1 MKTLGNLFLI
11 VFFQIGLILGIN
23 FIISH
28 RSNSNNPGGER
39 EKSGILSEDPKAPRR
54 QPKKQKFRRI

>member
-39 EKSGILSEDPKAPRR
+39 ENQGFSEDPKAPRR